1 MKKITVDSGTILICD
16 PCYLTKYGLNWNAFL
31 KDMEEQKVLQSASG
45 EIRLSK
51 SHGTGILLNVRDGA
65 YSEAALKELLDSKQI

>member
-31 KDMEEQKVLQSASG
+31 KDIVEQELRNDLK
-45 EIRLSK
+45 
-51 SHGTGILLNVRDGA
+51 TFLNLHKDII
-65 YSEAALKELLDSKQI
+65 K